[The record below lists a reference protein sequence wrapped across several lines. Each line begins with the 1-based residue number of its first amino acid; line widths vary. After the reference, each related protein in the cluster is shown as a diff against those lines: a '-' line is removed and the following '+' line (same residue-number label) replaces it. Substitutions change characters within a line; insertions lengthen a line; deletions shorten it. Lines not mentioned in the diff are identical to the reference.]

1 MQAIR
6 TRILPATNTKPQ
18 RIKATSCSGI
28 SITLSLSAIDGHQTG
43 EPNYHRAAVK
53 AFCEKIGWEGDFA
66 MGGLTNNGDCV
77 AVFVTKETTFTV

>member
-28 SITLSLSAIDGHQTG
+28 SITLSLSDIEWQRGYDYQ
-43 EPNYHRAAVK
+43 RAAVK
-53 AFCEKIGWEGDFA
+53 ALADKLGWHGKMA
-66 MGGLTNNGDCV
+66 LGGLDDNGDCV
-77 AVFVTKETTFTV
+77 AVFVTKETTFNV